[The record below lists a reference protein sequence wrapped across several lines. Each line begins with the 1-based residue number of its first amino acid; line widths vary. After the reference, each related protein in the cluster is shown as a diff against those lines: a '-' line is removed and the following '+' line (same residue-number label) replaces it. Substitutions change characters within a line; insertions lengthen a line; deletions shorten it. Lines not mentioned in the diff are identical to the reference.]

1 VGIADEL
8 KARINKLILP
18 LKDEDE
24 LLVILKQKL
33 TKKELKRLKAGLD
46 DADGD
51 LQMKLNK
58 KLNQEKLKQLLYMVD

>member
-1 VGIADEL
+1 MGIADEL